1 MPPSFEDVDAG
12 IAAFERRI
20 AAGEELGLEEALEA
34 ALRLSRRL
42 IDLAHPPAAAAGD
55 VLEAFKLLARS
66 DPAWN
71 AVRDNLRE
79 LVYYRNCLDAGRVDA
94 LPPVAEKMAIRTA
107 RHLHL
112 YFRTKCG

>member
-1 MPPSFEDVDAG
+1 LPPSFEEVDAG

-20 AAGEELGLEEALEA
+20 AAGEELHLEEALEG
-34 ALRLSRRL
+34 ALRFSRRL
-42 IDLAHPPAAAAGD
+42 IDEANPPSAAAAD

-66 DPAWN
+66 DPSWN

-79 LVYYRNCLDAGRVDA
+79 LVYYRNCIAAGRLDA
-94 LPPVAEKMAIRTA
+94 LPPVPEKMAIRTA
-107 RHLHL
+107 RHLYL